1 MKKKL
6 DFDKIDEEIK
16 TKTADD
22 TDVDDVKAEFL
33 KQLKAF
39 LNTQL
44 LRLLSTIIL
53 VMIICLICMIG
64 IYFIHTANDNIISDF
79 KIVLGTIKDVTLLI
93 IGSVFFGKRKKSSSF
108 GN

>member
-6 DFDKIDEEIK
+6 DFDRIDEEIK

-39 LNTQL
+39 LNKEL
-44 LRLLSTIIL
+44 LKLLSTILIVL
-53 VMIICLICMIG
+53 ITCLIYMIG
-64 IYFIHTANDNIISDF
+64 IYFIHTTSDNIISDF
-79 KIVLGTIKDVTLLI
+79 KIVLGIIKDVTLLI
-93 IGSVFFGKRKKSSSF
+93 IGSVFLGKRKKL
-108 GN
+108 N